1 MRTILLSRVLGA
13 ALICAA
19 LPAAA
24 QADDLPTR
32 KAGLWDL
39 KVVLAGGQVPAMSM
53 QQCTDETT
61 DKQMVSMA
69 GPMQRDT
76 CADRRIQKTAT
87 GFVVDAQCAAAGV
100 SISSHAEIAGD
111 FNSAYT
117 AKITSQHSGGP
128 AGVPRETAVTVDA
141 KWLGACKADQKP
153 GDMVMPGGMKINVKD
168 MEAVKNLMRK
178 P

>member
-1 MRTILLSRVLGA
+1 MSRVLGA
-13 ALICAA
+13 ALICVA

-24 QADDLPTR
+24 HAEELPTR

-39 KVVLAGGQVPAMSM
+39 KVAIAGGQVPAMTI

-61 DKQMVSMA
+61 DKQMVAMA

-76 CADRRIQKTAT
+76 CADRKVQKTAT

-100 SISSHAEIAGD
+100 SMTSHAEIAGD

-117 AKITSQHSGGP
+117 ARITSQQSGGP
-128 AGVPRETAVTVDA
+128 AAVPRETAVTVDA
-141 KWLGACKADQKP
+141 KWLGACKPDQKP
-153 GDMVMPGGMKINVKD
+153 GDVVMPGGMKVNIKD
-168 MEAVKNLMRK
+168 LEAAKSLMRK